1 MPIRLQD
8 LYGLTPEEIAAKY
21 SPDELDALL
30 RDTSGPGFFDRAQ
43 SGFATTPAGEV
54 NILRRLGYDAFLD
67 RGTPM
72 VRTAAGTQ
80 PVDPE
85 GFESGDFADML
96 PRLPRTLLGT
106 LGGLAT
112 SLAGGVPGAAAGG
125 VAGAA
130 IEQGIGNYLGS
141 QEGVN
146 AQDLLFEGAVSGVG
160 QGVGLGVSAGLKKL
174 AAPFKGSLS
183 PELRSGVVDQA
194 AEFGAK
200 YGGDLENKLP
210 LSAQTTNPTLQMVE
224 QRVAESPS
232 TLGRFSR
239 EVQQPF
245 EAETQQL
252 FDRMLGN
259 LDIAKNA
266 DTQSVYQGAIDAGVN
281 AREMA
286 VNQAYKDL
294 DEIVAANMRVTA
306 PETLDALQRVRS
318 RMGAGSEFE
327 ISRPTNDMLDKL
339 VRDAESVTTFKQLDD
354 LRRMVGS
361 IKRGGGEQLRAT
373 GIAAQLNDIY
383 GALAR
388 DAENI
393 FRQGGR
399 LDESQLAQV
408 MARES
413 EVAARRAAVGSAKQL
428 DLVNISQAIERVGG
442 LNTAKLP
449 GNISPR
455 VMRRLRGVETMQ
467 RNAKRKPL
475 ELDQM
480 AEELRQRYPQVG
492 IETPDDLLEAL
503 RRDDRFY
510 RRVAEDVD
518 EEAASM
524 FAERAPDLDFRNV
537 DAVESAIQFM
547 DSNELAGFGGRLADA
562 VERGDMSKFDADRL
576 TTRVNQRLMDLEGGA
591 SESTRAAISDL
602 AEQQDI
608 RASQMHREMP
618 ARAQKAL
625 GLARED
631 FELMDLNAANL
642 LRDPSTL
649 EGLAPR
655 VMRSGFQ
662 PAQVLEL
669 KKVLGAV
676 DTPQGVKATAE
687 GQRAWQM
694 LQAEI
699 LTQLR
704 DKAMVKTGGDDIISG
719 ANLETAIK
727 GLGGT
732 AANGERKLRALFGDE
747 LAGDLI
753 NFAKMMREARV
764 SDRYANR
771 SRTGQVNEISNFF
784 RDAFR
789 TPFAVLGKY
798 ATQVGIGA
806 GVITP
811 RGRRFLTEGVAQGAT
826 GQRLINT
833 LGRAAGQIGTRQLTG
848 QNR

>member
-1 MPIRLQD
+1 M
-8 LYGLTPEEIAAKY
+8 
-21 SPDELDALL
+21 
-30 RDTSGPGFFDRAQ
+30 DRVQ

-54 NILRRLGYDAFLD
+54 NILRRLGYDVSLD

-85 GFESGDFADML
+85 GFDAGDFADMVG
-96 PRLPRTLLGT
+96 RLPRTLLGT

-112 SLAGGVPGAAAGG
+112 SVAGGVPGAAAGG
-125 VAGAA
+125 VAGAG
-130 IEQGIGNYLGS
+130 IEQAIGNYLGS

-146 AQDLLFEGAVSGVG
+146 AQDLLVEGAVSGVG
-160 QGVGLGVSAGLKKL
+160 QGVGLGLSAGLRKL

-194 AEFGAK
+194 ARFGAK
-200 YGGDLENKLP
+200 YGGDLESKLP
-210 LSAQTTNPTLQMVE
+210 LSAQTMNPTLQMVE
-224 QRVAESPS
+224 QRVAESPA

-245 EAETQQL
+245 EAETKQL

-259 LDIAKNA
+259 LDIAKSA

-281 AREMA
+281 ARETA

-294 DEIVAANMRVTA
+294 NEIVSKNMRVTA
-306 PETLDALQRVRS
+306 PETLDALERVRS

-339 VRDAESVTTFKQLDD
+339 VRDAEKVTTFKELDD
-354 LRRMVGS
+354 LRRMVGG
-361 IKRGGGEQLRAT
+361 IKRGGSEELRAT

-393 FRQGGR
+393 FMQGGR
-399 LDESQLAQV
+399 LDEDQLAQV

-455 VMRRLRGVETMQ
+455 VMRRLRGVETMM
-467 RNAKRKPL
+467 RNANRKPF

-480 AEELRQRYPQVG
+480 AEQLRQRYPQVG

-518 EEAASM
+518 DEAASM
-524 FAERAPDLDFRNV
+524 FAERAQDFDFRNV
-537 DAVESAIQFM
+537 DAVESEIQFM
-547 DSNELAGFGGRLADA
+547 DSNELTGFGSRLADA

-576 TTRVNQRLMDLEGGA
+576 TTRVNQRLMDLEGA
-591 SESTRAAISDL
+591 SESTRAAMSRL

-608 RASQMHREMP
+608 RASQIHREMP

-631 FELMDLNAANL
+631 FALMDLNAASL

-669 KKVLGAV
+669 KQVLGAV

-704 DKAMVKTGGDDIISG
+704 DKAMVKTGGDDIVSG
-719 ANLETAIK
+719 AKLETAID

-753 NFAKMMREARV
+753 DFAKMMREARV
-764 SDRYANR
+764 SERYANR
-771 SRTGQVNEISNFF
+771 SRTGNVNEISNFF

-798 ATQVGIGA
+798 LTQVGVGA

-811 RGRRFLTEGVAQGAT
+811 RGRRFLTEGAWQDAT
-826 GQRLINT
+826 SQRLINT
-833 LGRAAGQIGTRQLTG
+833 LGRAAGQISARQFAG